1 MTPFWKNTI
10 AALVLLP
17 IFFII
22 AVLFSGK
29 PISDEQYNSV
39 PRKEYQILSAGYDRN
54 AGNVL
59 AIQPEWRLEDFS
71 SEERFLKSLEAPLK
85 QAQQKG
91 LIKKNTLVVFPAHT
105 GSFLYFLHS
114 RRDVFKRS
122 GLEEAFQVL
131 RYDLFLRR
139 SVDRLSGETK
149 DSVYETARVY
159 RRIFSNLAR
168 TYSVYL
174 LAGSIVSGETALE
187 TILKE
192 EKNGNV
198 FSETENGEW
207 EEISLLFQPDGK
219 TAKEILHRPASENWK
234 RYLSVFQGNVPST
247 TSSAPATDNPL
258 ITFQFPF
265 ARFGIFYLENLKDE
279 EFQERV
285 KKTFVSRIVAIGETS
300 SETFL
305 KDWASKSNFESTVRI
320 VPSGSYLDLN
330 YGGGSYIKTRYGAP
344 APGVNSREPLILNL
358 FL

>member
-17 IFFII
+17 VLFIF

-29 PISDEQYNSV
+29 PVSDEQYNSL

-59 AIQPEWRLEDFS
+59 AIQPEWKLEDFS
-71 SEERFLKSLEAPLK
+71 SEERFLKSLEAPIK

-114 RRDVFKRS
+114 RRDVFQRS

-131 RYDLFLRR
+131 RYELLLRR
-139 SVDRLSGETK
+139 SIEKLSGEAENP
-149 DSVYETARVY
+149 VNGTARIY
-159 RRIFSNLAR
+159 KRIFSNLAR

-174 LAGSIVSGETALE
+174 LAGSIVSDEAALE
-187 TILKE
+187 TIFKDDKSERNLSEKE
-192 EKNGNV
+192 N
-198 FSETENGEW
+198 EW
-207 EEISLLFQPDGK
+207 KEISVLFQPDGK
-219 TAKEILHRPASENWK
+219 VAKEILYRSPSENWK
-234 RYLSVFQGNVPST
+234 RYFDAFQGNVSFAKVPVESET
-247 TSSAPATDNPL
+247 TNSLVTV
-258 ITFQFPF
+258 QFPF
-265 ARFGIFYLENLKDE
+265 ARFAIFYLETLKNE

-285 KKTFVSRIVAIGETS
+285 KKTFVSRVVAIGETS

-330 YGGGSYIKTRYGAP
+330 QGGGSYVKTRYGAP
-344 APGVNSREPLILNL
+344 IPGVNSREPLILNL